1 MLMCYWA
8 ISDEGDPSGAQKM
21 VKNGQKWSK
30 MTLFTTPH
38 GKLSKIKKIIKEVS
52 GVIGIDLTNSNLML
66 LYHIWF

>member
-38 GKLSKIKKIIKEVS
+38 GKLPKIKIKLS
-52 GVIGIDLTNSNLML
+52 KKCLGL
-66 LYHIWF
+66 LE